1 MRKIPLKTRKIVAGA
16 TFAAALVVLIIPFLV
31 LGIDTATLYLNEL
44 LLMATLIVIVPSA
57 ILDYENQKW
66 VSSVEKQMPVLVRG
80 VAESQETGVTIVKAL
95 EKRNREDLL

>member
-66 VSSVEKQMPVLVRG
+66 VSSVEKQMPVPFLDQPCRPRLRSPRPVQFLL
-80 VAESQETGVTIVKAL
+80 QE
-95 EKRNREDLL
+95 ER